1 MPMDGG
7 VPITGTP
14 VAGTVTVNKG
24 TTVGKI
30 APGYLGFSYEKSHLT
45 DSFFTGSNAPLI
57 ALSKLLGPGILRL
70 GGNSVD
76 ATSWQPTAAPTT
88 GGTIGTHIG
97 TADVDGLADFLNATG
112 WKTIYAVNLKTSTPA
127 AAAAEATYAAN
138 KLAGSIY
145 SFEIGNEIDHYA
157 GTYAQKI
164 ASWEGEASAISG
176 AVPNAPLSGP
186 ATGTDWKNMTVP
198 FAKSEAGKIFL
209 LTQHYYRGNGKS
221 PSATMAQLL
230 APDPGLVTMLQAL
243 AAASTANNISGSYR
257 LDECNSYFAHGAP
270 NVSDAFGAAL
280 WAIDFLFIGAENGSS
295 GVNFHGGGPGQDGPT
310 PFLYTPI
317 QEMNGA
323 VTGVQPIFYGILA
336 FALAGNGNVL
346 QTTAHANAL
355 NFTAY
360 AVGQEDGST
369 NVVLD
374 NKDATSAISASVDL
388 DATVTSAS
396 AVYLLGPSLAATTGV
411 TLAGGTVSAAGAWSP
426 SEPWSLPV
434 SGNVVTVVLPP
445 ASAAIVHAQ

>member
-7 VPITGTP
+7 VPVSGTP
-14 VAGTVTVNKG
+14 VPGTVTVNRG
-24 TTVGKI
+24 ATVGKI
-30 APGYLGFSYEKSHLT
+30 APGYLGLSYEKSHLT

-57 ALSKLLGPGILRL
+57 AMCKLLGPGILRL

-76 ATSWQPTAAPTT
+76 ATSWLASAAPTM
-88 GGTIGTHIG
+88 GGTIGKQIG
-97 TADVDGLADFLNATG
+97 TADVDSLADFLDATG

-127 AAAAEATYAAN
+127 AAAAEATYASG
-138 KLAGSIY
+138 KLGGNIY
-145 SFEIGNEIDHYA
+145 GFEIGNEIDHYPQA
-157 GTYAQKI
+157 YAQKI
-164 ASWEGEASAISG
+164 ASWEGEANAIRG
-176 AVPNAPLSGP
+176 VVPNAPLTGP
-186 ATGTDWKNMTVP
+186 ATGTDWMGMTVP

-209 LTQHYYRGNGKS
+209 LTQHYYRGNGAAATS
-221 PSATMAQLL
+221 TMAQLL
-230 APDPGLVTMLQAL
+230 APDPGLVTMLHAL

-257 LDECNSYFAHGAP
+257 LDECNSYFHHGAP

-280 WAIDFLFIGAENGSS
+280 WAIDFLFIGAENGST

-323 VTGVQPIFYGILA
+323 VTGVQPVFYGILA

-346 QTTAHANAL
+346 QTTAKANAL

-360 AVGQEDGST
+360 AVAQADGST

-374 NKDATSAISASVDL
+374 NKDAISAVIASVDL
-388 DATVTSAS
+388 GGPVTSAS
-396 AVYLLGPSLAATTGV
+396 AVYLLGPSLGATTGV
-411 TLAGGTVSAAGAWSP
+411 TLAGASVSAAGGWTP
-426 SEPWSLPV
+426 SAPWSLPA
-434 SGNVVTVVLPP
+434 SGNIVTVNLPP
-445 ASAAIVHAQ
+445 ASAAVVHAQ